1 MDQPISL
8 IMSVVLRQT
17 SISQNEMLFVVC
29 EQCSRLDEELDIDRY
44 VEHILIIMT

>member
-1 MDQPISL
+1 MDQLIISL

-29 EQCSRLDEELDIDRY
+29 EQSVQDLMKNLIRLL
-44 VEHILIIMT
+44 LGTF